1 MPERKW
7 IHRSRNRK
15 PDSLNNAIEPSLER
29 TAGQAL
35 PSFILVVV
43 EVLILL
49 FVVLDIGLGL
59 ELVFIEVIVV
69 VVLVVVIVFVVEIVE
84 VVVGV
89 LIILVVFVVVRLVLA
104 HLVIIQ
110 LGQSGLSVVSPR
122 PIAEPRHQTLLRT
135 IPVQNFTTGVVAV
148 GQRSAGL

>member
-35 PSFILVVV
+35 PSLILVVV

-59 ELVFIEVIVV
+59 ELVFIEVVD
-69 VVLVVVIVFVVEIVE
+69 E
-84 VVVGV
+84 V
-89 LIILVVFVVVRLVLA
+89 LIILVVFVVVRPVLA

-122 PIAEPRHQTLLRT
+122 PIAEPRHQK
-135 IPVQNFTTGVVAV
+135 
-148 GQRSAGL
+148 